1 MNHHRRHHHLLV
13 VLAIV
18 LIAALAGCSGS
29 DNTTEPAHGHGDD
42 HGEHYSSPPGLPDRA
57 EPIGVFTTTV
67 TTMFSWQPAADTS
80 PTDALRRTR
89 ATLTGQALDSA
100 DSTATVRPS
109 AQWGAWK
116 QSLDVITARVEGAS
130 AVLISPDKASA
141 RGTVIQTVL
150 GIDATVT
157 SFRKFTVTADLVR
170 VDGQWKVATYPRADT

>member
-1 MNHHRRHHHLLV
+1 MNHHRHHHLLV
-13 VLAIV
+13 VFAIV

-29 DNTTEPAHGHGDD
+29 DDTTEPAHDHD
-42 HGEHYSSPPGLPDRA
+42 HGEHYSSPPGLPERA

-67 TTMFSWQPAADTS
+67 TTMFSWQPATDTS

-100 DSTATVRPS
+100 NSPATVRPS

-116 QSLDVITARVEGAS
+116 QSLDVITARVDNAS

>member
-1 MNHHRRHHHLLV
+1 MNHHHRHLLV

-29 DNTTEPAHGHGDD
+29 DDTTEPAHDHD

-67 TTMFSWQPAADTS
+67 TTMFSWQPATDTS

-100 DSTATVRPS
+100 NSSATVRPS

-157 SFRKFTVTADLVR
+157 SFGKFTVTADLVR

>member
-1 MNHHRRHHHLLV
+1 MNHHPHRHLLV

-18 LIAALAGCSGS
+18 LIAALAGCFGS
-29 DNTTEPAHGHGDD
+29 DDTAEPAHGHDD
-42 HGEHYSSPPGLPDRA
+42 HGEHYSSPPGLPDRD

-67 TTMFSWQPAADTS
+67 TTMFSWQPAIDTS

-100 DSTATVRPS
+100 DSSATVRPS

-157 SFRKFTVTADLVR
+157 SYRKFTVTAELVR
-170 VDGQWKVATYPRADT
+170 IDGQWKVATYPRADT

>member
-1 MNHHRRHHHLLV
+1 MNHHCHHHLLV
-13 VLAIV
+13 VFAIV

-29 DNTTEPAHGHGDD
+29 DDTTEPAHDHD
-42 HGEHYSSPPGLPDRA
+42 HGEHYSSPPGLPERA

-67 TTMFSWQPAADTS
+67 TTMFSWQPATDTS

-100 DSTATVRPS
+100 NSSATVRPS

-116 QSLDVITARVEGAS
+116 QSLDVITARVDNAS

>member
-1 MNHHRRHHHLLV
+1 MNHHRHHHLLV
-13 VLAIV
+13 VFAIV

-29 DNTTEPAHGHGDD
+29 DDTTEPAHDHD
-42 HGEHYSSPPGLPDRA
+42 HGEHYSSPPGLPERA

-67 TTMFSWQPAADTS
+67 TTMFSWQPATDTS

-116 QSLDVITARVEGAS
+116 HSLDVITARVDNAS
-130 AVLISPDKASA
+130 AVLISPQKASA
-141 RGTVIQTVL
+141 HGTVTQTVL

-157 SFRKFTVTADLVR
+157 SYRKFTVTAELVR
-170 VDGQWKVATYPRADT
+170 IDGHWKVATYPRADT

>member
-1 MNHHRRHHHLLV
+1 MNHHPHRHLLV

-29 DNTTEPAHGHGDD
+29 DDTTEPAHDLD

-100 DSTATVRPS
+100 DSSATVRPS

-116 QSLDVITARVEGAS
+116 QSLDVITARVDNAS

>member
-1 MNHHRRHHHLLV
+1 MNHHRHHLLV

-29 DNTTEPAHGHGDD
+29 DDTTEPAHDHD

-67 TTMFSWQPAADTS
+67 TTMFSWQPATDTS

-100 DSTATVRPS
+100 NSSATVRPS

-116 QSLDVITARVEGAS
+116 QSLDVVTARVEGAS
-130 AVLISPDKASA
+130 AVVISPDKASA

>member
-1 MNHHRRHHHLLV
+1 MNHHRHHHLLV
-13 VLAIV
+13 VFAIV

-29 DNTTEPAHGHGDD
+29 DNTTEHAHDHD

-67 TTMFSWQPAADTS
+67 TTMFSWQPATDTS

-116 QSLDVITARVEGAS
+116 QSLDVITARVDNAS

-141 RGTVIQTVL
+141 HGTVTQTVL

-157 SFRKFTVTADLVR
+157 SYRKFTVTAELVR
-170 VDGQWKVATYPRADT
+170 IDGHWKVATYPRADT

>member
-1 MNHHRRHHHLLV
+1 MNHHRRHHHVLV

-150 GIDATVT
+150 AST
-157 SFRKFTVTADLVR
+157 
-170 VDGQWKVATYPRADT
+170 PR

>member
-1 MNHHRRHHHLLV
+1 MNHHRRHHHLV
-13 VLAIV
+13 AVLAIV

-29 DNTTEPAHGHGDD
+29 DDTAEPAHDHD
-42 HGEHYSSPPGLPDRA
+42 HGEHYSTPPGLPDRA

-67 TTMFSWQPAADTS
+67 TTMFSWQPATDTS

-89 ATLTGQALDSA
+89 ATLTGQALASA
-100 DSTATVRPS
+100 DSSATVRPS

-116 QSLDVITARVEGAS
+116 QSLDVITARVDNAS

>member
-1 MNHHRRHHHLLV
+1 MNHHRHHHLLV

-29 DNTTEPAHGHGDD
+29 DDTAEPAHDHD

-67 TTMFSWQPAADTS
+67 TTMFSWQPATDTS

-89 ATLTGQALDSA
+89 ATLTGRALASA
-100 DSTATVRPS
+100 DSPATVRPS

-116 QSLDVITARVEGAS
+116 HSLDVITARVEGAA
-130 AVLISPDKASA
+130 AVLISPQKASA
-141 RGTVIQTVL
+141 HGTVIQTVL

>member
-1 MNHHRRHHHLLV
+1 MNHHRHHHLLV
-13 VLAIV
+13 VIAIV

-29 DNTTEPAHGHGDD
+29 DDTTEPAHDHD
-42 HGEHYSSPPGLPDRA
+42 HGEHYSTPPGLPDRA

-67 TTMFSWQPAADTS
+67 TTMFSWQPATDTS

-89 ATLTGQALDSA
+89 ATLTGQALASA
-100 DSTATVRPS
+100 DSSATVRPS

-116 QSLDVITARVEGAS
+116 QSLDVITARVDNAS

-157 SFRKFTVTADLVR
+157 SFRKFTVTAALVR

>member
-1 MNHHRRHHHLLV
+1 MNHHRHHLLV

-29 DNTTEPAHGHGDD
+29 DDTTEPAHDHD

-100 DSTATVRPS
+100 DSSATVRPS

-116 QSLDVITARVEGAS
+116 QSLDVITARVDNAS

-141 RGTVIQTVL
+141 RDTVIQTVL

-157 SFRKFTVTADLVR
+157 SYRKFTVTAELVR
-170 VDGQWKVATYPRADT
+170 IDGQWKVATYPRADT

>member
-1 MNHHRRHHHLLV
+1 MNHHRHHLLV

-29 DNTTEPAHGHGDD
+29 SDDTTEPTPGHDD
-42 HGEHYSSPPGLPDRA
+42 HGEHYSTPPGLPDRA

-67 TTMFSWQPAADTS
+67 TTMFSWQPATDTS

-89 ATLTGQALDSA
+89 ATLTGQALASA

-116 QSLDVITARVEGAS
+116 QSLDVVTARVDNAS
-130 AVLISPDKASA
+130 AVLISPQKASA
-141 RGTVIQTVL
+141 RGTVTQTVL

-157 SFRKFTVTADLVR
+157 SYRKFTVTADLVR
-170 VDGQWKVATYPRADT
+170 VDGHWKVATYPRADT

>member
-1 MNHHRRHHHLLV
+1 MNHHPRHHLLV

-29 DNTTEPAHGHGDD
+29 DDTTEPAHDHS

-67 TTMFSWQPAADTS
+67 TTMFSWQPATDTS

-89 ATLTGQALDSA
+89 ATLTGQALASA
-100 DSTATVRPS
+100 DSSATVRPS

-170 VDGQWKVATYPRADT
+170 VVGQWKVATYPRADT

>member
-1 MNHHRRHHHLLV
+1 MNHHRHHHLLAV
-13 VLAIV
+13 IAIV

-29 DNTTEPAHGHGDD
+29 DDTTEPAHDHD
-42 HGEHYSSPPGLPDRA
+42 HGEHYSSPPGLPERD

-67 TTMFSWQPAADTS
+67 TTMFSWQPATDTS

-100 DSTATVRPS
+100 NSSATVRPS

-116 QSLDVITARVEGAS
+116 HSLDVITARVEGAS
-130 AVLISPDKASA
+130 AVLISPQKASTH
-141 RGTVIQTVL
+141 GTVTQTVL

-157 SFRKFTVTADLVR
+157 SYRKFTVTAELVR
-170 VDGQWKVATYPRADT
+170 IDGQWKVATYPRADT

>member
-1 MNHHRRHHHLLV
+1 MNHHRHHHLLAV
-13 VLAIV
+13 IAIV

-29 DNTTEPAHGHGDD
+29 DDTTEPAHDHD
-42 HGEHYSSPPGLPDRA
+42 HGEHYSSPPGLPERA

-67 TTMFSWQPAADTS
+67 TTMFSWQPATDTS

-100 DSTATVRPS
+100 NSSATVRPS

-116 QSLDVITARVEGAS
+116 HSLDVITARVDNAS
-130 AVLISPDKASA
+130 AVLISPQKASA
-141 RGTVIQTVL
+141 HGTVTQTVL

-157 SFRKFTVTADLVR
+157 SYRKFTVTAELVHI
-170 VDGQWKVATYPRADT
+170 DGHWKVATYPRADT

>member
-1 MNHHRRHHHLLV
+1 MNHHRRHHHVLV

-29 DNTTEPAHGHGDD
+29 DDTTEPAHDHD
-42 HGEHYSSPPGLPDRA
+42 HGEHYSSPPGLPERA

>member
-1 MNHHRRHHHLLV
+1 MNHHRHHHLLV
-13 VLAIV
+13 VFAIV

-29 DNTTEPAHGHGDD
+29 DDTTEPAHDHD
-42 HGEHYSSPPGLPDRA
+42 HGEHYSSPPGLPERA

-67 TTMFSWQPAADTS
+67 TTMFSWQPATDTS

-89 ATLTGQALDSA
+89 ATLTGQALASA
-100 DSTATVRPS
+100 DSPATVRPS

-130 AVLISPDKASA
+130 AVLISPQKASA

>member
-1 MNHHRRHHHLLV
+1 MNHHRHRHHVLV

-18 LIAALAGCSGS
+18 LIAALAGCSSS
-29 DNTTEPAHGHGDD
+29 DDTTEPAHDHD
-42 HGEHYSSPPGLPDRA
+42 HGEHYSSPPGLPDRV

-67 TTMFSWQPAADTS
+67 TTMFSWQPATDTS

-89 ATLTGQALDSA
+89 ATLTGQALASA
-100 DSTATVRPS
+100 DSSAAVRPS

-116 QSLDVITARVEGAS
+116 QSLDVVTARVEGAS

-157 SFRKFTVTADLVR
+157 SFRKFTVTAELVR
-170 VDGQWKVATYPRADT
+170 VDGQWKVATYPRVDT

>member
-1 MNHHRRHHHLLV
+1 MNHHPHRHLLV

-29 DNTTEPAHGHGDD
+29 DDTAEPAHGHDD
-42 HGEHYSSPPGLPDRA
+42 HGEHYSSPPGLPDRD

-67 TTMFSWQPAADTS
+67 TTMFSWQPATDTS

-89 ATLTGQALDSA
+89 ATLTGQALASA
-100 DSTATVRPS
+100 DSPATVRPS

-116 QSLDVITARVEGAS
+116 HSLDVITARVEGAS
-130 AVLISPDKASA
+130 AVLISPQKASA
-141 RGTVIQTVL
+141 HGTVTQTVL

-157 SFRKFTVTADLVR
+157 SYRKFAVTAELVR
-170 VDGQWKVATYPRADT
+170 IDGHWKVATYPRADT